1 VGGLRGFVRGVA
13 VGRWV
18 KNIYNRKMI
27 FNKPLPKDKKSSS
40 SKKVHRR
47 VITEAEE
54 APLQSGISN
63 QLKKS

>member
-1 VGGLRGFVRGVA
+1 
-13 VGRWV
+13 
-18 KNIYNRKMI
+18 MI